1 HRTVRSLQ
9 PDAVIFSDA
18 GPDVRWIG
26 NERGVA
32 GETCWST
39 IDPAAVPYPGY
50 SAPGV
55 GELLQRGD
63 PHGSVWRP
71 GETDVSIR
79 PGWFWHPAEDDK
91 VRPVENL
98 VDLHFTSVGR
108 NSKLLLNV
116 PPTRDGRLAA
126 ADVEGLER
134 FGQAIRGM
142 YAADLLAHARGSG
155 PAAAR
160 LVDGDPGTWW
170 SPPEPSVHTGTV
182 ELALSEA
189 VRCSVVCMEE
199 A

>member
-1 HRTVRSLQ
+1 DT
-9 PDAVIFSDA
+9 
-18 GPDVRWIG
+18 
-26 NERGVA
+26 
-32 GETCWST
+32 
-39 IDPAAVPYPGY
+39 
-50 SAPGV
+50 
-55 GELLQRGD
+55 
-63 PHGSVWRP
+63 
-71 GETDVSIR
+71 
-79 PGWFWHPAEDDK
+79 

-199 A
+199 AIAHGQVVERYRIDARISGAWREVARGTTIGHRKLDRIAPVTTDRIRLTIERALDVPRIARLSLHLVA